1 MSMNMIIVGLNVYIK
16 DFVIVFIDNNQSQ
29 N

>member
-16 DFVIVFIDNNQSQ
+16 DVVIVFIDNNQSQ